1 LAAGSFRFEA
11 GEIGSDVA
19 SALRR
24 KEQEVMDETQ
34 AAHLARVRHLRESFS
49 AANERLVSRLR
60 GASDEAAERQLAGAW
75 SAAQVGWHVATVST
89 RFAAMIAGDM
99 AGPQPLPELFQERPW
114 NQIAASIPERLQ
126 APPVA
131 HPPPA
136 VKRTE
141 AVAALEASGTKMARA
156 FDVLTPERGG
166 GMGIT
171 HDVVGTINLYQVAEW
186 AIAHIA
192 RHNKQAKRFL
202 GEA

>member
-1 LAAGSFRFEA
+1 MQATQ
-11 GEIGSDVA
+11 
-19 SALRR
+19 SAH
-24 KEQEVMDETQ
+24 
-34 AAHLARVRHLRESFS
+34 AARVRHLRESFT
-49 AANERLVSRLR
+49 AANERLVARLG
-60 GASDEAAERQLAGAW
+60 GASDESAERPVPGAW
-75 SAAQVGWHVATVST
+75 SAAQIGWHVATVSA
-89 RFAAMIAGDM
+89 RFAALVAGDM

-171 HDVVGTINLYQVAEW
+171 HAVVGTINLYQVAEW
-186 AIAHIA
+186 ATAHIA
-192 RHNKQAKRFL
+192 RHNKQAKRIL
-202 GEA
+202 GEG